1 MPSSDSGGSTPPSQ
15 KRRASGYGPFAWT
28 VFVLA
33 IVSVL
38 VLLGGCVSVL
48 YGPLV
53 TGDT

>member
-1 MPSSDSGGSTPPSQ
+1 MPSSDPAGSLPPSGRR
-15 KRRASGYGPFAWT
+15 RRAHGPLAWT

-38 VLLGGCVSVL
+38 VLLGGCLSVL

-53 TGDT
+53 TGG

>member
-1 MPSSDSGGSTPPSQ
+1 MPSSDSGGPAPPSKQ
-15 KRRASGYGPFAWT
+15 RRRSGYGPFAWT

-38 VLLGGCVSVL
+38 ALLGGCVSVL

-53 TGDT
+53 TGGT